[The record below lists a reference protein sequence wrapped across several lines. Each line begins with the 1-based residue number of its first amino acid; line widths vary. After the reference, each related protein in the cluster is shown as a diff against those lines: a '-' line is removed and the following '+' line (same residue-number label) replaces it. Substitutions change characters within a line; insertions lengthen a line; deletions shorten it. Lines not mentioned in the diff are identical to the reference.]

1 MPEARNEAQYIRW
14 SPSYSVGVK
23 LIDDQHKGLLD
34 FVNDLT
40 KHSTGNEEEER
51 KYFEKAIGQAVN
63 YIKVHFA
70 TEEKIMTTTK
80 FQGYAEHKKAH
91 DDFIIAVVKSIK
103 DFESGK
109 RLVLLN
115 FSTFLKDW
123 ILSHIAIMDVQYS
136 LHVRKFAAL
145 KKSGQQGN
153 V

>member
-1 MPEARNEAQYIRW
+1 MPHERSEAQYIRW

-23 LIDDQHKGLLD
+23 RIDDQHKGLLD
-34 FVNDLT
+34 FVNDLVT
-40 KHSTGNEEEER
+40 HSTGNEEEER
-51 KYFEKAIGQAVN
+51 AYFEKAIGEAVN

-70 TEEKIMTTTK
+70 TEEKIMNATK
-80 FQGYAEHKKAH
+80 FQGYTEHKKAH
-91 DDFIIAVVKSIK
+91 DDFIMVVVKSIK

-109 RLVLLN
+109 RLVLLS

-136 LHVRKFAAL
+136 QHLRKYVAL
-145 KKSGQQGN
+145 QKAGQPGN